1 MKLKSGTL
9 KIRSTRHSVGNE
21 RWFAVITVFLA
32 IATSLAVSELVLRLF
47 PPAWLRYRMESLA
60 LDGRVRTFRT
70 DHGFRFQ
77 MKNGGFWRLEPN
89 SQIVVSDNE
98 FVYTA
103 HIDEFG
109 GRKVRQ
115 VEWADKSMP
124 VLPFMGDS
132 FTFGVGVSD
141 EETFASVL
149 SAEVQ
154 ELRILNL
161 GVPASA
167 LNDHRRTVAL
177 RHEELGRPKKY
188 IFFFFLGN
196 DFSDLLN
203 SPFDVERSSGGV
215 KHNTNNTNNIV
226 VRNAILKQSYLVQL
240 ARTSLDQ
247 VVYNKPRS
255 AAGFDAE
262 PIFPIMNT
270 VDDEYRSRAQTVL
283 ESTLDELARMHRELD
298 FQSLIVAVPDRYQIN
313 EKLRKIDA
321 PKYGY
326 NDAILDPSR
335 PNSLL
340 KGSIITKGI
349 SFFDPTP
356 CLRTAADPSALYYK
370 IDIHFTA
377 AGHRAFSHCLAPELK
392 RFVRDAT

>member
-1 MKLKSGTL
+1 
-9 KIRSTRHSVGNE
+9 
-21 RWFAVITVFLA
+21 
-32 IATSLAVSELVLRLF
+32 
-47 PPAWLRYRMESLA
+47 
-60 LDGRVRTFRT
+60 
-70 DHGFRFQ
+70 
-77 MKNGGFWRLEPN
+77 
-89 SQIVVSDNE
+89 VVSDNE
-98 FVYTA
+98 LVYTA

-109 GRKVRQ
+109 GRKVHQ

-141 EETFASVL
+141 EETFASAL

-196 DFSDLLN
+196 DFSDLLY
-203 SPFDVERSSGGV
+203 SPVQEIPGGV
-215 KHNTNNTNNIV
+215 KLILWFIDNIV
-226 VRNAILKQSYLVQL
+226 LRNAILKKSYLIHL
-240 ARTSLDQ
+240 ARMSL
-247 VVYNKPRS
+247 VPTVYKPRTG
-255 AAGFDAE
+255 AGFE
-262 PIFPIMNT
+262 GKTIFPIMNT
-270 VDDEYRSRAQTVL
+270 VDDEYRSRAQVVL
-283 ESTLDELARMHRELD
+283 EGALNELVRMQRELD

-313 EKLRKIDA
+313 DKLRKIEA

-326 NDAILDPSR
+326 DDAILDPNR

-340 KGSIITKGI
+340 KDSIITKGI

-356 CLRTAADPSALYYK
+356 CLRDAADPSALYYR
-370 IDIHFTA
+370 IDNHFTA
-377 AGHRAFSHCLAPELK
+377 AGHRAFAHCLAPELK

>member
-1 MKLKSGTL
+1 
-9 KIRSTRHSVGNE
+9 
-21 RWFAVITVFLA
+21 
-32 IATSLAVSELVLRLF
+32 
-47 PPAWLRYRMESLA
+47 MEALA
-60 LDGRVRTFRT
+60 LDGRIGTFQT
-70 DHGFRFQ
+70 DHARFQ
-77 MKNGGFWRLEPN
+77 MKNGEMWRFEPN

-98 FVYTA
+98 LVYTA

-109 GRKVRQ
+109 GRKVHQ
-115 VEWADKSMP
+115 VKWADKSMP

-196 DFSDLLN
+196 DFSDLLDN
-203 SPFDVERSSGGV
+203 KDFSDLLHSPVQEIPGGV
-215 KHNTNNTNNIV
+215 KLILWFIDNIV
-226 VRNAILKQSYLVQL
+226 LPNAILKKSYFIHL
-240 ARTSLDQ
+240 ARMSL
-247 VVYNKPRS
+247 VPTVYKPRS
-255 AAGFDAE
+255 GAGFAGE

-270 VDDEYRSRAQTVL
+270 VDDEYRSRAQAVL
-283 ESTLDELARMHRELD
+283 ESALDELARMQRELD

-326 NDAILDPSR
+326 DDAILDPSR

-340 KGSIITKGI
+340 KDSIITKGI

-356 CLRTAADPSALYYK
+356 CLLAAADPSALYYR
-370 IDIHFTA
+370 IDAHFTA
-377 AGHRAFSHCLAPELK
+377 AGHRAFAHCLAPELK
-392 RFVRDAT
+392 RFLRD